1 MQLLDRDGVVVVSVV
16 EDQCSGIWKMVEPL
30 VAAGSKGVVL
40 DFTQVG
46 FLNSVNI
53 AAIISTRNKIVAAG
67 GKLAVAEVKDRV
79 RSVFKVLK
87 LERLFQL
94 ELSMDQA
101 LAAVK

>member
-16 EDQCSGIWKMVEPL
+16 
-30 VAAGSKGVVL
+30 
-40 DFTQVG
+40 
-46 FLNSVNI
+46 